1 MFQLLGVKPDEIQ
14 RLISQLQAY
23 LEAMK
28 SDTECM
34 KSSLEAIERTL
45 SYEYGRASHKVV
57 GYDPLNLPVVAQ
69 VTSNGQP
76 TQVEVAALLGKYATR
91 GHIVNIGNAM
101 AALWFKHG
109 TKQVGPYYLP
119 TGAALE
125 ISWALEVLEVQEAG
139 QGPVNVQILMQ

>member
-1 MFQLLGVKPDEIQ
+1 MLQLLGIKPDEIQ
-14 RLISQLQAY
+14 SVISQLQSA
-23 LEAMK
+23 LEEMK
-28 SDTECM
+28 AETSCM

-57 GYDPLNLPVVAQ
+57 GYDPLRLPVIAQ
-69 VTSNGQP
+69 VQSSGQP

-101 AALWFKHG
+101 AALWFQNG
-109 TKQVGPYYLP
+109 TKQVGPYYLLA
-119 TGAALE
+119 GAALE
-125 ISWALEVLEVQEAG
+125 LSWALEVIEVQEAG